1 VLNKSTDV
9 SENPQDSGLRIRTA
23 EVAVALLL
31 AAIGGIVIK
40 DSLRLGMGWS
50 SDGPQSG
57 YFPFYV
63 GLALLVCSAVVFFQ
77 TLSRWSASTAVF
89 ATASQLGLVAR
100 MFVPIML
107 FVLALLF
114 VGVYVAAAVYIA
126 SFMRW
131 QGKFRRLLCIA
142 VGLLTSL
149 LLFCLFELWFH
160 VPLPKG
166 PLEEWFG
173 Y

>member
-1 VLNKSTDV
+1 M
-9 SENPQDSGLRIRTA
+9 SEHIKGSGLRLRTV

-31 AAIGGIVIK
+31 AAVGGVVIK

-63 GLALLVCSAVVFFQ
+63 GAVLVICSAIVLIQ
-77 TLSRWSASTAVF
+77 TVSRWSASSAMFGTGA
-89 ATASQLGLVAR
+89 QLTSVAR
-100 MFVPIML
+100 MFVPILL
-107 FVLALLF
+107 FVLALLW
-114 VGVYVAAAVYIA
+114 VGVYVAAAIYIA

-131 QGKFRRLLCIA
+131 QGKFRPVLCLA
-142 VGLLTSL
+142 VGVLTSL
-149 LLFCLFELWFH
+149 FLFCLFELWFH

-166 PLEEWFG
+166 PLEEWLG